1 MMLVKQLSIFVEN
14 KFGRLGAV
22 LKILSDNQINIR
34 ALSIADTTDFGILRL
49 VVNKPELAERILKEN
64 GFTVKC
70 TSVIAA
76 AAQDHPGGLYGV
88 IDALRQNGITIEY
101 SYGCIGEVD
110 GYGLVILYV
119 DQPEE
124 AVSALM
130 KSGVIVFDAEK
141 LYKL

>member
-1 MMLVKQLSIFVEN
+1 MEN